1 MDGVFW
7 AVTPTAF
14 PRLRD
19 VPIRQPGADAHPCDL
34 ELSLAVLKIRAL
46 SAIAAERWLAVHI
59 AAPRPLIDMSRKTG
73 ILPDPADPAN
83 RQAAPNYCVV
93 VTVACPV
100 DLGDLNGDGLV
111 VEHRSASVKR
121 DSDVACNVTE
131 IATLSIETRQN
142 RGLARRRLR

>member
-7 AVTPTAF
+7 AVTLTAF
-14 PRLRD
+14 LRRRD
-19 VPIRQPGADAHPCDL
+19 VPIRQPGADSHPCDL
-34 ELSLAVLKIRAL
+34 ELGLAVFKIPAL

-59 AAPRPLIDMSRKTG
+59 AAPRPLVDMSRKTG
-73 ILPDPADPAN
+73 ILPDPAN

-100 DLGDLNGDGLV
+100 DLGDLNGEGLV
-111 VEHRSASVKR
+111 VEHRSASGKR

>member
-7 AVTPTAF
+7 TATLTAF
-14 PRLRD
+14 LRLRD

-34 ELSLAVLKIRAL
+34 ELGLAVLKIRAL

-73 ILPDPADPAN
+73 ILPDPAN
-83 RQAAPNYCVV
+83 WQAAPNYCVV
-93 VTVACPV
+93 VTVALPIN
-100 DLGDLNGDGLV
+100 LGDVEDNGFV
-111 VEHRSASVKR
+111 VEHRSASRKH

-131 IATLSIETRQN
+131 IATLSIETRRN
-142 RGLARRRLR
+142 RGPETGCDK

>member
-1 MDGVFW
+1 MAAIDGGFW
-7 AVTPTAF
+7 AVTLAASL
-14 PRLRD
+14 RLRN
-19 VPIRQPGADAHPCDL
+19 VPIRQPGADARPCDL
-34 ELSLAVLKIRAL
+34 ELGLAVLKISAL

-73 ILPDPADPAN
+73 ILPDPAN

-111 VEHRSASVKR
+111 VEHRSASGKR

-131 IATLSIETRQN
+131 IATLSIETRRN
-142 RGLARRRLR
+142 RGLGRDRLR

>member
-19 VPIRQPGADAHPCDL
+19 VPIRQPGADAHPCGL

-73 ILPDPADPAN
+73 ILPDPTN
-83 RQAAPNYCVV
+83 RQAAPHNRVV
-93 VTVACPV
+93 VTVAFPINP
-100 DLGDLNGDGLV
+100 GDAEDNRLV
-111 VEHRSASVKR
+111 VEHRSASRNR
-121 DSDVACNVTE
+121 D
-131 IATLSIETRQN
+131 
-142 RGLARRRLR
+142 

>member
-7 AVTPTAF
+7 TATLTAF
-14 PRLRD
+14 LRLRD
-19 VPIRQPGADAHPCDL
+19 VPIRQPGADARPCDL
-34 ELSLAVLKIRAL
+34 ELGLAVLKIRAL

-73 ILPDPADPAN
+73 ILPDPAN

-93 VTVACPV
+93 LTVACPV
-100 DLGDLNGDGLV
+100 DLVDINGERLV

-121 DSDVACNVTE
+121 GSDVACNVTE
-131 IATLSIETRQN
+131 IATL
-142 RGLARRRLR
+142 